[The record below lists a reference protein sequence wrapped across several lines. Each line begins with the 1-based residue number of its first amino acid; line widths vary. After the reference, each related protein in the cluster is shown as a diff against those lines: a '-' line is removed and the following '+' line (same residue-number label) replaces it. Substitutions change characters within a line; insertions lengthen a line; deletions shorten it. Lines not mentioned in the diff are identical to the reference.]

1 MIASLILAAS
11 ITLTRE
17 ACEFAVRRFLRGS
30 SFPILSQAAQNYSG
44 RGFPAVSGMNQGTI
58 SPITNTLL
66 MISAA

>member
-1 MIASLILAAS
+1 MIASLITCLPVS
-11 ITLTRE
+11 RE

-44 RGFPAVSGMNQGTI
+44 NGFPAVSGMNQGTI